1 MAAELGQTNDPAA
14 LIPGSAA
21 SIYATEGALI
31 QYGDLL
37 VEAGTGLR
45 QIDTTAGWSGA
56 AADAFREV
64 YHGQPSRWLQ
74 AGDAFHDAAN
84 ALDNYAATLS
94 WAQQEAA
101 AAIDLWNSGKANHH
115 AAAETL
121 ASARG

>member
-1 MAAELGQTNDPAA
+1 MAAELGQTNDPTA
-14 LIPGSAA
+14 LVPGNAE
-21 SIYATEGALI
+21 SIYITEGALI

-64 YHGQPSRWLQ
+64 YHGQPSKWLQ

-84 ALDNYAATLS
+84 ALDN
-94 WAQQEAA
+94 
-101 AAIDLWNSGKANHH
+101 
-115 AAAETL
+115 
-121 ASARG
+121 